1 MRPDK
6 IYAPDSPNPKQTVL
20 YKMVNIDGTREQK
33 TLACL
38 NSPSVMDQWNNFVNK
53 LQTNDTAIL
62 YQSIY
67 EIDVR
72 RLNKCITTKLI
83 QNDFLTT
90 PQRLIDIMLWNC
102 DGTYGTMYKDIE
114 KSWSARVNTLDEN
127 EMLDIQTNLLKYID
141 CNNMSIHQTPN
152 GYQFIF
158 HTDENQYDIQDI
170 LETYSNVKLYE
181 TLIPIAWQTKQ

>member
-6 IYAPDSPNPKQTVL
+6 IYAPNAPMPKKIML
-20 YKMVNIDGTREQK
+20 YTMINKDGTCKQN
-33 TLACL
+33 TIACI
-38 NSPSVMDQWNNFVNK
+38 NDQSVIDLWNNFINK
-53 LQTNDTAIL
+53 LQTNDTATL

-72 RLNKCITTKLI
+72 RLNKTITMLLI

-90 PQRLIDIMLWNC
+90 PQNLIDIMLCNC
-102 DGTYGTMYKDIE
+102 DGTYGTMYKDLE
-114 KSWSARVNTLDEN
+114 KSWSASIDTMDEN
-127 EMLDIQTNLLKYID
+127 EMLDIQTKLLKYID

-158 HTDENQYDIQDI
+158 HTDENQYDIRDI
-170 LETYSNVKLYE
+170 FESYSNVKLYE
-181 TLIPIAWQTKQ
+181 TMLPIAWQTKQ

>member
-6 IYAPDSPNPKQTVL
+6 LYAPDSPNQKQPML

-38 NSPSVMDQWNNFVNK
+38 NSPYVMDQWNNFVNK

-72 RLNKCITTKLI
+72 RLNKGITTKLI

-102 DGTYGTMYKDIE
+102 DGTYGTMYKDLE
-114 KSWSARVNTLDEN
+114 KSWSASIDTLDEN
-127 EMLDIQTNLLKYID
+127 EMLDIQTKLLKYINCD
-141 CNNMSIHQTPN
+141 NMSIHQTPK

-158 HTDENQYDIQDI
+158 HTDKNQYDIRDI

-181 TLIPIAWQTKQ
+181 QMLPIAWQTKQ

>member
-6 IYAPDSPNPKQTVL
+6 IYAPDTPNPKQTVL

-53 LQTNDTAIL
+53 LQANDTAIL

-72 RLNKCITTKLI
+72 RLNKGIATKLI

-90 PQRLIDIMLWNC
+90 PQNLIDIMLCNC
-102 DGTYGTMYKDIE
+102 DGTYGTMYKDLE
-114 KSWSARVNTLDEN
+114 KSWSASIDSMDEN
-127 EMLDIQTNLLKYID
+127 MILDIQTKLLKYID
-141 CNNMSIHQTPN
+141 CNNISINQTPN

-158 HTDENQYDIQDI
+158 HTDENQYDIRNI

-181 TLIPIAWQTKQ
+181 QMLPIAWQTKQ

>member
-6 IYAPDSPNPKQTVL
+6 IYAPDSPNPKQTML

-38 NSPSVMDQWNNFVNK
+38 NNPSVIDQWNNFVNT
-53 LQTNDTAIL
+53 LQANDTAIL
-62 YQSIY
+62 YQNIY

-72 RLNKCITTKLI
+72 RLNKGIATILI
-83 QNDFLTT
+83 QNDFRTT
-90 PQRLIDIMLWNC
+90 PQNLIDLMIWNC
-102 DGTYGTMYKDIE
+102 DGTYGTMHKDLE
-114 KSWSARVNTLDEN
+114 KSWSASIDTLDEN
-127 EMLDIQTNLLKYID
+127 EMLDIQTKLLKYID

-158 HTDENQYDIQDI
+158 HTDKNQYDIRDI
-170 LETYSNVKLYE
+170 LETYSNIKLYE
-181 TLIPIAWQTKQ
+181 QMLPIAWQTKQ

>member
-6 IYAPDSPNPKQTVL
+6 IYAPVAPNPKQTVL

-53 LQTNDTAIL
+53 LQANDTAIL

-72 RLNKCITTKLI
+72 RLNKCIATKLI

-90 PQRLIDIMLWNC
+90 PQTLIDIMLWNC

-114 KSWSARVNTLDEN
+114 KSWSARVDTLDEN
-127 EMLDIQTNLLKYID
+127 EMLDIQTKLLKYID

-158 HTDENQYDIQDI
+158 HTDKNQYDIQDI
-170 LETYSNVKLYE
+170 IETYSNVKLYE
-181 TLIPIAWQTKQ
+181 LLLPIAWQTKQ

>member
-38 NSPSVMDQWNNFVNK
+38 NSPSVMDQWKTFTNN
-53 LQTNDTAIL
+53 LSTNDTAIL

-67 EIDVR
+67 DIDVR
-72 RLNKCITTKLI
+72 RLNKGIATKLI

-90 PQRLIDIMLWNC
+90 PQNLIDIMLWNC
-102 DGTYGTMYKDIE
+102 DGTYGTMYKDLE
-114 KSWSARVNTLDEN
+114 KSWSASIDTLDEN
-127 EMLDIQTNLLKYID
+127 EMLDIQTKLLKYIN
-141 CNNMSIHQTPN
+141 CNNISIHQTPN

-158 HTDENQYDIQDI
+158 HTDENQYDIRDI

-181 TLIPIAWQTKQ
+181 QMLPIAWQTKQ

>member
-1 MRPDK
+1 MRQDK

-72 RLNKCITTKLI
+72 RLNKGIATKLI
-83 QNDFLTT
+83 QNDLLTT
-90 PQRLIDIMLWNC
+90 PQDLIDMLVLNC
-102 DGTYGTMYKDIE
+102 DGTYGTNYKDLE
-114 KSWSARVNTLDEN
+114 KSWSASIDTLDEN
-127 EMLDIQTNLLKYID
+127 EMLDIQTKLLKYID
-141 CNNMSIHQTPN
+141 CNNISINQTPN

-158 HTDENQYDIQDI
+158 HTNEHQYDIQDI

-181 TLIPIAWQTKQ
+181 TMLPIAWQTKQ

>member
-6 IYAPDSPNPKQTVL
+6 LYAPDAPMPKKIML
-20 YKMVNIDGTREQK
+20 YTMINKDGTCKQN
-33 TLACL
+33 TIACL
-38 NSPSVMDQWNNFVNK
+38 NDQSVIGLWNNFINK
-53 LQTNDTAIL
+53 LQTNDTATL
-62 YQSIY
+62 CQSIY

-72 RLNKCITTKLI
+72 RLNKTITMLLI

-90 PQRLIDIMLWNC
+90 PQNLIDIMLCNC
-102 DGTYGTMYKDIE
+102 DGTYGTMYKDLE
-114 KSWSARVNTLDEN
+114 KSWSASIDTMDEN
-127 EMLDIQTNLLKYID
+127 EMLDIQTKILKYID

-158 HTDENQYDIQDI
+158 HTDENQYDIRNI

-181 TLIPIAWQTKQ
+181 TMLPIAWQTKQ

>member
-6 IYAPDSPNPKQTVL
+6 IYAPDAPKPKQTML
-20 YKMVNIDGTREQK
+20 YTMTNTDGTCK
-33 TLACL
+33 KTTLACL
-38 NSPSVMDQWNNFVNK
+38 NSPSIMDIWNQFINK

-62 YQSIY
+62 YQSVY

-72 RLNKCITTKLI
+72 RLNKTITMLLI
-83 QNDFLTT
+83 QNDFCTT
-90 PQRLIDIMLWNC
+90 PQNLIDAMLLTC
-102 DGTYGTMYKDIE
+102 DGTYGTMYKDLE
-114 KSWSARVNTLDEN
+114 KSWSASIDTLDEN
-127 EMLDIQTNLLKYID
+127 EMLDIQTKLLKYID

-170 LETYSNVKLYE
+170 LESYSNVKLYE
-181 TLIPIAWQTKQ
+181 QMLPIAWQTKQ

>member
-6 IYAPDSPNPKQTVL
+6 IYAPDTPKPNQTML
-20 YKMVNIDGTREQK
+20 YTMINTDRTCKKT

-38 NSPSVMDQWNNFVNK
+38 NSPSIMDIWNQFINK

-62 YQSIY
+62 YQSVY
-67 EIDVR
+67 EIDIR
-72 RLNKCITTKLI
+72 KLNKGITINLI
-83 QNDFLTT
+83 RNDFHTT
-90 PQRLIDIMLWNC
+90 PQDLIDMLVLNC
-102 DGTYGTMYKDIE
+102 DGTYGTNYKDLE
-114 KSWSARVNTLDEN
+114 KSWSASIDTLDEN
-127 EMLDIQTNLLKYID
+127 EMLDIQTKLLKCIN

-158 HTDENQYDIQDI
+158 HTDENQYDIRDI

-181 TLIPIAWQTKQ
+181 QMLPIAWQTKQ

>member
-6 IYAPDSPNPKQTVL
+6 IYAPNSPNPKQTML

-72 RLNKCITTKLI
+72 RLNKGIATKLI

-102 DGTYGTMYKDIE
+102 DDTYGTMHKDLE
-114 KSWSARVNTLDEN
+114 KSWSAKIDTLDEN
-127 EMLDIQTNLLKYID
+127 EMLDIQTKLLKYIN

-158 HTDENQYDIQDI
+158 HTDENQYDIRDI

-181 TLIPIAWQTKQ
+181 QMLPIAWQTKQ

>member
-53 LQTNDTAIL
+53 LQANDTAIL

-72 RLNKCITTKLI
+72 RLNKGITMNLI
-83 QNDFLTT
+83 RNNFRTT
-90 PQRLIDIMLWNC
+90 PQDLIDMLVLNC
-102 DGTYGTMYKDIE
+102 DGTYGTHYKDLE
-114 KSWSARVNTLDEN
+114 KSWSTSIDTLDEN
-127 EMLDIQTNLLKYID
+127 EMLDIQTKLLKYID
-141 CNNMSIHQTPN
+141 CNNISINQTPN

-158 HTDENQYDIQDI
+158 HTNEHQYDIQDI

-181 TLIPIAWQTKQ
+181 TMLPIAWQTKQ

>member
-6 IYAPDSPNPKQTVL
+6 IYAPDAPKPKQTML
-20 YKMVNIDGTREQK
+20 YKIVNIDGTREQK

-38 NSPSVMDQWNNFVNK
+38 NSPSIMDIWNNFVNK
-53 LQTNDTAIL
+53 LQANDTAIL

-72 RLNKCITTKLI
+72 RLNKGIATKLI

-90 PQRLIDIMLWNC
+90 PQNLIDIMLWNC
-102 DGTYGTMYKDIE
+102 DGTYGTMYKDLE
-114 KSWSARVNTLDEN
+114 KSWSASIDSMDEN
-127 EMLDIQTNLLKYID
+127 MILDIQTKLLKYID
-141 CNNMSIHQTPN
+141 CNNISINQTPN

-181 TLIPIAWQTKQ
+181 QMLPIAWQTKQ

>member
-1 MRPDK
+1 MRPNK
-6 IYAPDSPNPKQTVL
+6 IYEPDTPKPKQTML

-38 NSPSVMDQWNNFVNK
+38 NSPYVMDQWNNFVNK
-53 LQTNDTAIL
+53 LQANDTAIL

-72 RLNKCITTKLI
+72 RLNKGIATKLI

-90 PQRLIDIMLWNC
+90 PQNLIDMMLWNC
-102 DGTYGTMYKDIE
+102 DGTYGTMYKDLE
-114 KSWSARVNTLDEN
+114 KSWSVRVDTLDEN
-127 EMLDIQTNLLKYID
+127 EMLNIQTKLLKYID

-158 HTDENQYDIQDI
+158 HTDENQYDIRAI

-181 TLIPIAWQTKQ
+181 QMLPIAWQTKQ

>member
-6 IYAPDSPNPKQTVL
+6 IYAPDAPVPKKIML
-20 YKMVNIDGTREQK
+20 YTMINKDGTCKQN
-33 TLACL
+33 TIACL
-38 NSPSVMDQWNNFVNK
+38 NDQSVIGLWNNFINK
-53 LQTNDTAIL
+53 LQTNDTATL
-62 YQSIY
+62 CQSIY

-72 RLNKCITTKLI
+72 RLNKTITMLLI

-90 PQRLIDIMLWNC
+90 PQNLIDIMLCNC
-102 DGTYGTMYKDIE
+102 DGTYGTMYKDLE
-114 KSWSARVNTLDEN
+114 KSWSASIDTMDEN
-127 EMLDIQTNLLKYID
+127 EMLDIQTKLLKYID

-158 HTDENQYDIQDI
+158 HTDENQYDIRDI

-181 TLIPIAWQTKQ
+181 QMLPIAWQTKQ

>member
-6 IYAPDSPNPKQTVL
+6 IYAPDSPNPKQTML
-20 YKMVNIDGTREQK
+20 YKMVNIDGTREK
-33 TLACL
+33 KMLACL
-38 NSPSVMDQWNNFVNK
+38 NSPFVMDQWKTFANN
-53 LQTNDTAIL
+53 LSTNDTAIL

-72 RLNKCITTKLI
+72 RLNKGIVTKLI

-90 PQRLIDIMLWNC
+90 PQNLIDIMFWNC
-102 DGTYGTMYKDIE
+102 DGTYGTMYKDLE
-114 KSWSARVNTLDEN
+114 KSWSASIDSMDEN
-127 EMLDIQTNLLKYID
+127 MILDIQTKLLKYID
-141 CNNMSIHQTPN
+141 CNNISINQTPN

-158 HTDENQYDIQDI
+158 HTDENQYDIQNI

-181 TLIPIAWQTKQ
+181 QMLPIAWQTKQ

>member
-6 IYAPDSPNPKQTVL
+6 IYAPDAPNPKQTVL

-33 TLACL
+33 TLAYL

-53 LQTNDTAIL
+53 LQANDTAIL

-72 RLNKCITTKLI
+72 RLNKGIATKLI
-83 QNDFLTT
+83 QNDFCTT
-90 PQRLIDIMLWNC
+90 PQNLIDLMIWNC
-102 DGTYGTMYKDIE
+102 DGTYGTMYKDLE
-114 KSWSARVNTLDEN
+114 KSWSASIDTLDEN
-127 EMLDIQTNLLKYID
+127 EMLDIQTKLLKYIN
-141 CNNMSIHQTPN
+141 CNNISIHQTPN

-158 HTDENQYDIQDI
+158 HTDENQYDIRDI

-181 TLIPIAWQTKQ
+181 QLLPIAWQTKQ